1 MTAIE
6 WASQTIQESGMK
18 NKIREQSPTKP
29 NDKRAKDASIDAGVE
44 LGEEELSQVS
54 GGRLSCAKGEHIKVV
69 KLTT

>member
-1 MTAIE
+1 
-6 WASQTIQESGMK
+6 MK

-29 NDKRAKDASIDAGVE
+29 NDKRAKDASIDVSAEIGD
-44 LGEEELSQVS
+44 EELSQVS

>member
-1 MTAIE
+1 
-6 WASQTIQESGMK
+6 MK

-29 NDKRAKDASIDAGVE
+29 NDKRAEDASIDVSAEIGD
-44 LGEEELSQVS
+44 EELSQVS